1 MTVDTLL
8 INGKLLQA
16 DKLTDSCIAFHK
28 GKISYIGEKASAP
41 DAKERID
48 LEGGI
53 ILPGL
58 IDAHTHL
65 RDMELTQKEDFFTG
79 TCSALVGGFTTVF
92 DMPNTIPL
100 TDSPEHLNQKLEV
113 ARSKI
118 VANVAFYGAFTAT
131 MEYVKD
137 MAALGIVG
145 FKLFT
150 TKHQPLDGDDDKAVE
165 KALSSAKSVGL
176 PVAFHAEDI
185 KTIESVE
192 MRLKASG
199 DDSLGAFSVLHTP
212 RTESLSVARILA
224 LSMMIGAR
232 VHFCHLSTAE
242 SLQNVKEAKSRGLP
256 VTCEVGPH
264 HLFLSDKEI
273 LTQGG
278 VAIVDP
284 PLRKR
289 RHLQALFKGLLDGHI
304 DFVASDHAPH
314 VLREKISENVWNISP
329 GFPGLETT
337 LPVML
342 TTVNEGKLTL
352 KRLIEVLSE
361 KPAKIFGLRT
371 KGRLSEGFDGD
382 ITIVDMKREFVIDP
396 QKFQSKAKYSPFK
409 GFKAFGK
416 PVKVFVGGRL
426 VMSEGEILAE
436 PGSGSV
442 LRRT

>member
-1 MTVDTLL
+1 MKVDTLL
-8 INGKLLQA
+8 TDGKLLKA
-16 DKLTDSCIAFHK
+16 DKLIDACIAFHK
-28 GKISYIGEKASAP
+28 GKISYIGGKASAP

-58 IDAHTHL
+58 IDTHTHL
-65 RDMELTQKEDFFTG
+65 RDMELKQKEDFFTG

-92 DMPNTIPL
+92 DMPNTVPL
-100 TDSPEHLNQKLEV
+100 TDSPEHLNQKIEV
-113 ARSKI
+113 ANSKI
-118 VANVAFYGAFTAT
+118 VANVGFYGSFTT
-131 MEYVKD
+131 SMEHVENMSK
-137 MAALGIVG
+137 LGIVG
-145 FKLFT
+145 FKLYT
-150 TKHQPLDGDDDKAVE
+150 TKHQPVDGDDDKSVE
-165 KALSSAKSVGL
+165 KALSSAKNVGL
-176 PVAFHAEDI
+176 PVAFHAEDLR
-185 KTIESVE
+185 TIESLE

-199 DDSLGAFSVLHTP
+199 DNSLRAFSVSHPP
-212 RTESLSVARILA
+212 RTESISVARILA
-224 LSMMIGAR
+224 LSMKIGAK

-242 SLQNVKEAKSRGLP
+242 SLQNVKKAKGRGLP

-273 LTQGG
+273 LAQGG

-289 RHLQALFKGLLDGHI
+289 RHLKALFKGLLEGHI

-342 TTVNEGKLTL
+342 TNVNEGKLSL
-352 KRLIEVLSE
+352 KRLIEVLSQ
-361 KPAKIFGLRT
+361 KPAEIFGLRK
-371 KGRLSEGFDGD
+371 KGCLSKGFDGD
-382 ITIVDMKREFVIDP
+382 ITIVDMKRKFVIDP

-409 GFKAFGK
+409 GFRAVGR
-416 PVKVFVGGRL
+416 PVKVFLGGRL
-426 VMSEGEILAE
+426 VMSEGEILAD